1 MSYNVPTA
9 RAGKVGR
16 AVLGNW
22 GLDAIIHAQSAYPV
36 DLSAGTVVING
47 ESISIRPD
55 LVAGVPLYLSDPTV
69 PGGRRFNSAAFKVPP
84 AGRQG
89 TLGRNVLRGLPLS
102 QVDFALRRQFHLT
115 EHLKLQFRAEAF
127 NIFNHPNFGTP
138 GTSVTA
144 PTTLG
149 VPSQMLTNSLGGL
162 NALYQ
167 IGGPRSLQF
176 AMKLQF

>member
-1 MSYNVPTA
+1 M
-9 RAGKVGR
+9 
-16 AVLGNW
+16 
-22 GLDAIIHAQSAYPV
+22 
-36 DLSAGTVVING
+36 
-47 ESISIRPD
+47 
-55 LVAGVPLYLSDPTV
+55 YLSDPTV
-69 PGGRRFNSAAFKVPP
+69 AGGRRFNGAAFKVPP

-102 QVDFALRRQFHLT
+102 QVDFALRRQFRLT
-115 EHLKLQFRAEAF
+115 ERLNLQFRAEAF
-127 NIFNHPNFGTP
+127 NVLNHPNFGAP

-149 VPSQMLTNSLGGL
+149 VPGQMLTNSLGGLSGL

-176 AMKLQF
+176 AVKLQF